1 MSSDTTEESA
11 VEAIKR
17 SSDLLRGN
25 LASELAANNP
35 AVSSDTEQL
44 MKFHGIY
51 AQDNRDTRRARVL
64 AKETLDY
71 IFMARVVIPGGALSS
86 AQWRALDTLA
96 GEVADGTL
104 RLTTREAIQFHG
116 VLKGD
121 LRTMAT
127 KLNDTWL
134 TTFGGCG
141 DVVRNVVLCPSLHH
155 GEDDEVLSAV
165 AQRLAVRFRARTQA
179 HWEIFVNGDK
189 AVTREIDE
197 QPFYGETYLPR
208 KFKIAIASP
217 HENCVDVFAQDVGL
231 VPGTHPEVGRGY
243 TMIVGGGLGRSYA
256 NPDTF
261 ARLGDLFA
269 FVTDDEVDETIAAVV
284 DAYRELG
291 NRVER
296 KRARL
301 KYLVADLGLEAFV
314 NEVEA
319 RLGRSLRA
327 PLPLAPFA
335 REDHLGWRRLAS
347 GEWHLG
353 LRVSAGRVAD
363 RGDVRLR
370 SALRTL
376 AERGG
381 LTFHLTPL
389 QDVIVSGVQDAERDE
404 IEALLVAHGVRGE
417 QSLGPIE
424 RTALACPALPT
435 CGQALTESERRL
447 PELVEA
453 LEGELAASAAKRRP
467 LQLRMTGCPNGCA
480 RPAVAEI
487 GVVGRTKSTY
497 DLVLGGSGRGDRL
510 ARTYREKVTV
520 EEIAPIVGPLF
531 ERWGQEA
538 FADESFGDFVTR
550 VGIA

>member
-1 MSSDTTEESA
+1 MSIDTTDESA

-25 LASELAANNP
+25 LASELAATNP
-35 AVSSDTEQL
+35 DVSSDAEQL

-51 AQDNRDTRRARVL
+51 AQDNRDTRRARAL

-71 IFMARVVIPGGALSS
+71 IFMARVVVPGGALTS
-86 AQWRALDTLA
+86 AQWLALDTLA
-96 GEVADGTL
+96 DEVADGTL
-104 RLTTREAIQFHG
+104 RLTTREAVQLHG

-127 KLNDTWL
+127 RLDDTWL

-179 HWEIFVNGDK
+179 HWEIFVNGDR
-189 AVTREIDE
+189 AVTREQDE

-217 HENCVDVFAQDVGL
+217 RENCVDVFAQDVGL
-231 VPGTHPEVGRGY
+231 VPGTHPDAGRGY

-301 KYLVADLGLEAFV
+301 KYVVADLGLETFV
-314 NEVEA
+314 AEVEA
-319 RLGRSLRA
+319 RLGRPLRA
-327 PLPLAPFA
+327 PLPLTPFA
-335 REDHLGWRRLAS
+335 HDDHLGWRRLTS

-353 LRVSAGRVAD
+353 VRVSAGRVAD

-381 LTFHLTPL
+381 LSFHLTPL
-389 QDVIVSGVQDAERDE
+389 QDVIVSGVTDVERDE
-404 IEALLVAHGVRGE
+404 IDALLVAHGVRGE
-417 QSLGPIE
+417 HSLGPIE

-453 LEGELAASAAKRRP
+453 LEGELDASAAKRRP

-510 ARTYREKVTV
+510 ARTYREKVTM
-520 EEIAPIVGPLF
+520 EEIPHLVGPLF
-531 ERWGQEA
+531 ERWGHEGL
-538 FADESFGDFVTR
+538 ADESFGDFVTR

>member
-1 MSSDTTEESA
+1 MSIDTTEESA

-25 LASELAANNP
+25 LASELAATNP
-35 AVSSDTEQL
+35 DVSSEAEQL

-51 AQDNRDTRRARVL
+51 AQDNRDTRRARAM
-64 AKETLDY
+64 AKETLEY
-71 IFMARVVIPGGALSS
+71 IFMARVVVPGGALTS
-86 AQWRALDTLA
+86 AQWLALDSLA
-96 GEVADGTL
+96 DDVADGTL
-104 RLTTREAIQFHG
+104 RLTTREAVQLHG

-127 KLNDTWL
+127 KLDETWL

-179 HWEIFVNGDK
+179 HWEIFVNGDR
-189 AVTREIDE
+189 AVTRERDE

-231 VPGTHPEVGRGY
+231 VPGVHPEAGRGY

-261 ARLGDLFA
+261 SRLGDLFA

-301 KYLVADLGLEAFV
+301 KYVVADLGLETFV
-314 NEVEA
+314 AEVES

-327 PLPLAPFA
+327 PLPLEPFA
-335 REDHLGWRRLAS
+335 HEDHLGWRRLAS

-353 LRVSAGRVAD
+353 VRVSAGRVAD

-381 LTFHLTPL
+381 LTLHLTPL
-389 QDVIVSGVQDAERDE
+389 QDVIVSGVKDAERDE
-404 IEALLVAHGVRGE
+404 VEALLIAHGVRGE
-417 QSLGPIE
+417 QTLGPIE

-453 LEGELAASAAKRRP
+453 LEGELATSAAKRRP

-510 ARTYREKVTV
+510 ARTYREKVTM
-520 EEIAPIVGPLF
+520 EEIPQLVGPLF
-531 ERWGQEA
+531 ERWGNEG
-538 FADESFGDFVTR
+538 FANESFGDFVTR